1 MKCPSEIRVCPNGW
15 SDCSLCA
22 HNEAC
27 EDGTYTVELEDHELE
42 TDLGIVIEDTVPIVQ
57 AVSEAVESDASIRG
71 TWASRFN
78 AMTEAE
84 RWADIRKYHP
94 PNLLHKEEV
103 KCMMGAISPGGGGS
117 NGVKKEKK
125 GTKPTIYKW
134 GEFK

>member
-1 MKCPSEIRVCPNGW
+1 MECPSGIRVCPNGW
-15 SDCSLCA
+15 TDCNLCA
-22 HNEAC
+22 NNEAC
-27 EDGTYTVELEDHELE
+27 KNGTYTAELEDHELE
-42 TDLGIVIEDTVPIVQ
+42 TDLGIVIENIELPVPAEVGK
-57 AVSEAVESDASIRG
+57 SDASIRV

-84 RWADIRKYHP
+84 RWVEHRKYHP

-117 NGVKKEKK
+117 NSVKKEKK